1 MNTEYPI
8 AHEFFAEIWR
18 ALDGDEA
25 WLDRVRFHGDGAL
38 PSPWAVTDFAAATL
52 AAAGSTTN
60 YCFGVCGA
68 RVRQAMQGWFDQRP
82 WPVLK
87 GSCRER

>member
-1 MNTEYPI
+1 LESTAKERDATNTEYPI
-8 AHEFFAEIWR
+8 AQEFFAEIWR

-52 AAAGSTTN
+52 AVAGAAVGELLEA
-60 YCFGVCGA
+60 GA
-68 RVRQAMQGWFDQRP
+68 TSP
-82 WPVLK
+82 P
-87 GSCRER
+87 

>member
-1 MNTEYPI
+1 MNTDYPI

-25 WLDRVRFHGDGAL
+25 WLERVRFHGDGGL

-52 AAAGSTTN
+52 AAA
-60 YCFGVCGA
+60 A
-68 RVRQAMQGWFDQRP
+68 AAVRRP
-82 WPVLK
+82 
-87 GSCRER
+87 